1 MKIIF
6 FVDVSCVKKA
16 QTVNA
21 IPKLNKLT
29 NVTANSNISGSTS
42 SPCCK
47 RARCKRN
54 ADGCTE
60 QTPTNK
66 NNKPKRYSASSG
78 KILFFFK
85 F

>member
-1 MKIIF
+1 MDENIF

-29 NVTANSNISGSTS
+29 NVTANSNMSGSTS

-47 RARCKRN
+47 GARCKRN
-54 ADGCTE
+54 VDGCTE

-78 KILFFFK
+78 TIYLF
-85 F
+85 